1 MSTPKQGGEKESG
14 SQPPH
19 SSKETHTTEPP
30 PTGQASGSGV
40 KDKGKNIAEDEEED
54 DQETIADLLKRKS
67 RRNAEDDNVRVAR
80 EAEEAE
86 RKQKEA
92 HDLLESRKT
101 LFPAWTLERMI
112 KEAIDTPSILWLE
125 PVISFDCNNSVDS
138 QFDMP
143 LT

>member
-1 MSTPKQGGEKESG
+1 MSIPKQGGENV
-14 SQPPH
+14 SQPPPT
-19 SSKETHTTEPP
+19 STATKTTEPP

-40 KDKGKNIAEDEEED
+40 KDKGKKIAKESDEDK
-54 DQETIADLLKRKS
+54 ETIDDLLKKQGRDKDADIS
-67 RRNAEDDNVRVAR
+67 ARVAR

-112 KEAIDTPSILWLE
+112 KEAIDTPSIL
-125 PVISFDCNNSVDS
+125 
-138 QFDMP
+138 
-143 LT
+143 